1 MIKLLKKLAS
11 IAAAI
16 VAAFGVVAPVVAS
29 ASAQESATSSVME
42 DLKLDATFNAEE
54 YPEKTIEELKESGE
68 EYLQVIRIAESVN
81 DELYVYV
88 YQPSDSTKEIEASM
102 ILLGQTTNESAA
114 RVYDLTLTSTDGVFD
129 KYRVDGL
136 EVLPLEVRNYTI
148 TSIYRPFDATLD
160 KETGNDNKDDY
171 MAVPV
176 AQTWY
181 ARNTA
186 DGGREYAHTTD
197 EVVTVTAEW
206 HGEILYSDAFH
217 FPLLGVDVAPHTMS
231 HFIAFTTDRKID
243 QLLKAEITFVQE
255 QYNYAVEL
263 QTGNKYLLKQQE
275 YPRETRTIEAG
286 QTGGNNPNW
295 TGHKYEWN
303 RINTINDFL
312 SSEGDA
318 LSSGAIAELNRIT
331 EESQGKGAFVL
342 RFFEVPYKTSTF
354 TNATA
359 FGYLTQTVYETV
371 RIKQVAL
378 MKLTFRTDGRE
389 YVMGVVDSMST
400 SDGVPDGVHDAWEGL
415 WLNLKAAFENLQ
427 KSLRKITVAIGA
439 IMALA
444 LVGLATYGIVTL
456 INWIR
461 DGVHRRRGGKGDK
474 L

>member
-1 MIKLLKKLAS
+1 MKKLLKKLAS

-42 DLKLDATFNAEE
+42 DLKLDATFNPEE

-68 EYLQVIRIAESVN
+68 EVLQVIRIAESVN

-148 TSIYRPFDATLD
+148 TSIYRPFDASLD

-197 EVVTVTAEW
+197 EVVTVTDEW
-206 HGEILYSDAFH
+206 HGSIRYSDGFK
-217 FPLLGVDVAPHTMS
+217 LLNEPYTDS
-231 HFIAFTTDRKID
+231 HFIAFTTDRLIEN
-243 QLLKAEITFVQE
+243 LLKVEITYMQQ
-255 QYNYAVEL
+255 QYDYGYYYT
-263 QTGNKYLLKQQE
+263 TGKVVPFNVGTPYRSEVTLK
-275 YPRETRTIEAG
+275 AG
-286 QTGGNNPNW
+286 QKGQNAADGW
-295 TGHKYEWN
+295 EGTGHKYEWERIETIPDFIAN
-303 RINTINDFL
+303 ESSLTSEAKQNLLEVYENSAGNGAWVVRFLETRYTESNIWGSINT
-312 SSEGDA
+312 
-318 LSSGAIAELNRIT
+318 SG
-331 EESQGKGAFVL
+331 GVGAAVVG
-342 RFFEVPYKTSTF
+342 RQY
-354 TNATA
+354 
-359 FGYLTQTVYETV
+359 QTTRVSN
-371 RIKQVAL
+371 VAL
-378 MKLTFRTDGRE
+378 IKMTFRTAGVT
-389 YVMGVVDSMST
+389 YTMGVVDSMT
-400 SDGVPDGVHDAWEGL
+400 SSDNIPDGQHDLWEGL

-444 LVGLATYGIVTL
+444 LAGLATYGIVTL

-461 DGVHRRRGGKGDK
+461 DGVHRRRGG
-474 L
+474 